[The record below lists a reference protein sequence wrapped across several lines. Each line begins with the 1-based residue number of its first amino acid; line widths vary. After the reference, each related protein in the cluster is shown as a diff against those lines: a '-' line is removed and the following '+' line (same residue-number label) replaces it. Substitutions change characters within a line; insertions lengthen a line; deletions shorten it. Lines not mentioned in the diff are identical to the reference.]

1 VNSSSL
7 NRLDDD
13 DVRPDLSFD
22 GMANPALVPDSIM
35 KTPVMNKNG
44 GRDSMGSIGVVS
56 GAKLTMIPSSSHNPI
71 WSGFFWSVEKDKHGR
86 RTAQCKFCNLVLG
99 GRPMRLK
106 RHFLVPAERCSQA
119 SDEFIEY
126 YKNLVK

>member
-1 VNSSSL
+1 MDG
-7 NRLDDD
+7 DDD
-13 DVRPDLSFD
+13 RQDISFD
-22 GMANPALVPDSIM
+22 AMSNPALVPDSLM
-35 KTPVMNKNG
+35 KTPMMNKT
-44 GRDSMGSIGVVS
+44 RESIGS
-56 GAKLTMIPSSSHNPI
+56 SSKMTMIPSSSHNPV

-106 RHFLVPAERCSQA
+106 RHFLVSAERCPNA